1 MLDIVQRTAEIGRTA
16 PALTPA
22 ALAVL
27 KGSAILVV
35 AALVVRA
42 LKQRSAARRHL
53 VWTAGIAS
61 AVLLP
66 LAQLSVPAW
75 RVPVRYTV
83 PAATAAVA
91 SVQGEQQQEL
101 SVNGAVR
108 HRSTNGRIARIA
120 TRPRVDRAGNVRS
133 VAPQSYSATPE
144 SRSAQAEAAALGIP
158 RPTLTQAAIGIWL
171 LGAVI
176 ALLPW
181 AFGVIARRRLFA
193 RASDQLPQPWDQSVL
208 VLRLLGKIPART
220 RVRAT
225 SDCVTPMTWGVVRPI
240 VLVPATISWN
250 ESERRNALLH
260 EFAHVGRGDCVT
272 QFLSRAMCAIY
283 WFNPIAW
290 LVARAERLARE
301 EACDDAVLRA
311 GSRPSAYAE
320 QLLEVAHSFTQRSVA
335 VAALTMARRSSI
347 AWRLHGILDA
357 ARDRSPSG
365 RKLASFATCATFALV
380 PPLAALTPEFVRAS
394 SASESSTLS
403 RGIPNAASRVEN
415 EAPPAAGVAEPAV
428 SSIDSQP
435 NLLLN
440 SQQPGDSSMIMTT
453 AGGLALA
460 VSQQPG
466 ALCTPASGKR
476 SSSNMRNDD
485 GRGPENRRWQV
496 RWRDDNCTIELD
508 ARGVFT
514 LSPNADDV
522 TSITPRGY
530 IDLSQQPRGGVER
543 RVRIEPGD
551 GNTLERTY
559 WVDGKRTE
567 WNAEAA
573 RWFAQALIMLDRRT
587 AFAVDSR
594 LPMLLQRGG
603 VEAVLAEVA
612 EMPTT
617 YPQRVYYSKLFERQV
632 LSTAQ
637 LASVLETA
645 SRTFDSDYERAELL
659 LSVAKQKN
667 FAEPLHLAY
676 AQMVRS
682 IDSDYESRRALSA
695 LLARSDLAPNV
706 VKTMLEVSEGMESDY
721 ELAELLIG
729 IASRYAVDDATRP
742 YYTRAISS
750 IDSDYEQR
758 RVLSAVV
765 AGGRMGTGVSEE
777 LITTAGRSMQGYEL
791 AEFLI
796 TVANKGS
803 LDQSGSA
810 AFFAATRSI
819 DSDYEKR
826 RVLDVLLKRGK
837 LSQAV
842 VEAILA
848 TAGSIASDYECAELL
863 VAVSRAVTIDDK
875 LRPAYDKAAQTIES
889 DYEYGRA
896 MSAVRRAAQRS
907 QG

>member
-1 MLDIVQRTAEIGRTA
+1 MLDFVQRAAEIGRTA
-16 PALTPA
+16 PMLTTA
-22 ALAVL
+22 ALIVFKA
-27 KGSAILVV
+27 SAILVC
-35 AALVVRA
+35 AALVARA
-42 LKQRSAARRHL
+42 LKRQSAARRHL
-53 VWTAGIAS
+53 VWSAGITS
-61 AVLLP
+61 ALLLP
-66 LAQLSVPAW
+66 LAQLSLPTW
-75 RVPVRYTV
+75 SVPVRYS
-83 PAATAAVA
+83 AAETSAVA
-91 SVQGEQQQEL
+91 SPAQTQQQRLTNIEARATQRAASREL
-101 SVNGAVR
+101 R
-108 HRSTNGRIARIA
+108 REGRNIGYAANENTPALQQLTGKPEPRA
-120 TRPRVDRAGNVRS
+120 ERPDPS
-133 VAPQSYSATPE
+133 
-144 SRSAQAEAAALGIP
+144 LGIP
-158 RPTLTQAAIGIWL
+158 RPSLAQGAIGIWL
-171 LGAVI
+171 VGAVV
-176 ALLPW
+176 ALFPW
-181 AFGVIARRRLFA
+181 ALGVVSRRRLFA
-193 RASDQLPQPWDQSVL
+193 RASDQLPAPWDQSLL
-208 VLRLLGKIPART
+208 VLRLLGKMPARA
-220 RVRAT
+220 RVRVT
-225 SDCVTPMTWGVVRPI
+225 NDCVTPMTWGVVRPI
-240 VLVPATISWN
+240 VLVPADTDWN
-250 ESERRNALLH
+250 ESQRRNALLH
-260 EFAHVGRGDCVT
+260 EFAHVSRGDCVT
-272 QFLSRAMCAIY
+272 QFLSRVMCAIY
-283 WFNPIAW
+283 WFNPVAW
-290 LVARAERLARE
+290 VAARAERLARE

-320 QLLEVAHSFTQRSVA
+320 QLLDVAHLFTQQSIA

-347 AWRLHGILDA
+347 ASRLHGILDA

-365 RKLASFATCATFALV
+365 RKLASLATCATFALV
-380 PPLAALTPEFVRAS
+380 PPLAALTPEFVRATTV
-394 SASESSTLS
+394 SESPMLVMGT
-403 RGIPNAASRVEN
+403 PNAASHASNVGQ
-415 EAPPAAGVAEPAV
+415 PVAGVAEPAASRV
-428 SSIDSQP
+428 DSQP
-435 NLLLN
+435 NRLLN
-440 SQQPGDSSMIMTT
+440 VPQLGDSAVVLTT

-530 IDLSQQPRGGVER
+530 IDLSQQSRGGVER

-551 GNTLERTY
+551 GATLERTY
-559 WVDGKRTE
+559 WVDGKRAE

-645 SRTFDSDYERAELL
+645 SKTFDSDYERAELL

-667 FAEPLHLAY
+667 FADPLHLAY
-676 AQMVRS
+676 AQMVRTM
-682 IDSDYESRRALSA
+682 DSDYETRRALSA

-706 VKTMLEVSEGMESDY
+706 VKTMLEASEGMESDY

-729 IASRYAVDDATRP
+729 IATRYAVDDATRP
-742 YYTRAISS
+742 YYIRAIGS

-777 LITTAGRSMQGYEL
+777 LITSAGRSMKGYEL

-810 AFFAATRSI
+810 AFFAATRGI
-819 DSDYEKR
+819 ESDYEKR

-837 LSQAV
+837 LTPAV
-842 VEAILA
+842 VEGILA
-848 TAGSIASDYECAELL
+848 TASSIASDYECAELL
-863 VAVSRAVTIDDK
+863 VAVSRVVTIDEK
-875 LRPAYDKAAQTIES
+875 LRPAYDRAAQTIES

-896 MSAVRRAAQRS
+896 MSAVRRAAQRN
-907 QG
+907 Q

>member
-1 MLDIVQRTAEIGRTA
+1 MLDIVQRAAEIGRTA

-22 ALAVL
+22 ALVVL

-35 AALVVRA
+35 AAIVVRA
-42 LKQRSAARRHL
+42 LKQQSAARRHL

-66 LAQLSVPAW
+66 LAQLSIPAW
-75 RVPVRYTV
+75 RVPVRYTA
-83 PAATAAVA
+83 PGTAAVGA
-91 SVQGEQQQEL
+91 SVEGEQRQEPR
-101 SVNGAVR
+101 VNGAAR
-108 HRSTNGRIARIA
+108 RRATNARIA
-120 TRPRVDRAGNVRS
+120 TRPRVDRAGNVRRE
-133 VAPQSYSATPE
+133 APQPNSVISEA
-144 SRSAQAEAAALGIP
+144 RSAQAEAVPLGIP
-158 RPTLTQAAIGIWL
+158 RPTLTQAGIGIWL

-176 ALLPW
+176 TLLPW
-181 AFGVIARRRLFA
+181 ALGVIARRRLYA
-193 RASDQLPQPWDQSVL
+193 RASDQLPRPWDQSVL

-225 SDCVTPMTWGVVRPI
+225 SDCVTPMTWGVLRPI
-240 VLVPATISWN
+240 VLVPANISWN

-290 LVARAERLARE
+290 IVARTERLARE

-365 RKLASFATCATFALV
+365 RKLASLAACATFALV

-394 SASESSTLS
+394 SAHESSMLS
-403 RGIPNAASRVEN
+403 RGAPNVASRAGNVVPPSASVSEGAASRD
-415 EAPPAAGVAEPAV
+415 
-428 SSIDSQP
+428 DSQP
-435 NLLLN
+435 KPLLDRALL
-440 SQQPGDSSMIMTT
+440 GDSGMILTT

-522 TSITPRGY
+522 TSITARGY

-603 VEAVLAEVA
+603 VEAVLTEVG

-617 YPQRVYYSKLFERQV
+617 YPQRVYFTKLFERQV
-632 LSTAQ
+632 LTTAQ
-637 LASVLETA
+637 LAKVLETA
-645 SRTFDSDYERAELL
+645 SKTFDSDYERAELL

-667 FAEPLHLAY
+667 FADPLPLAY
-676 AQMVRS
+676 AQMVKS
-682 IDSDYESRRALSA
+682 IESDYERRRALSA
-695 LLARSDLAPNV
+695 LLTRSDLAPNV
-706 VKTMLEVSEGMESDY
+706 VKTMLEASEGMESDY

-729 IASRYAVDDATRP
+729 IASRYAVDDASRP
-742 YYTRAISS
+742 YYIKAISS

-758 RVLSAVV
+758 RVLSAIV
-765 AGGRMGTGVSEE
+765 AGGRIGTGVTEE
-777 LITTAGRSMQGYEL
+777 LITTAGRTMEGYEL

-796 TVANKGS
+796 AVATKGT
-803 LDQSGSA
+803 LDQNGST
-810 AFFAATRSI
+810 AFFTATRNI
-819 DSDYEKR
+819 ESDYEKR

-837 LSQAV
+837 LTQAV
-842 VEAILA
+842 VEGILS

-863 VAVSRAVTIDDK
+863 VAVSRAVTIDEK
-875 LRPAYDKAAQTIES
+875 LRPAYDRAAQTIES

>member
-1 MLDIVQRTAEIGRTA
+1 MLDIVQRAAEIGRIA

-22 ALAVL
+22 ALVVL
-27 KGSAILVV
+27 KGSAILV
-35 AALVVRA
+35 ASALVVRA
-42 LKQRSAARRHL
+42 LKRQSAARRHL

-66 LAQLSVPAW
+66 LAQLSVPTW
-75 RVPVRYTV
+75 RVPVRYT
-83 PAATAAVA
+83 PAAAAAVA
-91 SVQGEQQQEL
+91 SVRGEPRQEP
-101 SVNGAVR
+101 SVNGAVL
-108 HRSTNGRIARIA
+108 RSATNERIGRIA
-120 TRPRVDRAGNVRS
+120 TRPRVDRAGNLRS
-133 VAPQSYSATPE
+133 AAPQTYSAIPE
-144 SRSAQAEAAALGIP
+144 TRSARAKAAPLGIS
-158 RPTLTQAAIGIWL
+158 RPTLKQAAIGIWL

-181 AFGVIARRRLFA
+181 ALGVIARRRLFA

-240 VLVPATISWN
+240 VLVPANISWN

-260 EFAHVGRGDCVT
+260 EFAHVSRGDCVT

-290 LVARAERLARE
+290 IVARAERLARE
-301 EACDDAVLRA
+301 EACDDVVLRA

-335 VAALTMARRSSI
+335 VAALTMARRSSV

-394 SASESSTLS
+394 TASESSSPSMGT
-403 RGIPNAASRVEN
+403 PNAAPRADNVASPAARVAEPAASRVV
-415 EAPPAAGVAEPAV
+415 P
-428 SSIDSQP
+428 
-435 NLLLN
+435 LT
-440 SQQPGDSSMIMTT
+440 GDSGMILTT

-567 WNAEAA
+567 WNADAA

-617 YPQRVYYSKLFERQV
+617 YPQRVYFTKLFERQV

-645 SRTFDSDYERAELL
+645 SKTFDSDYERAELL

-667 FAEPLHLAY
+667 FVDPLPLAY
-676 AQMVRS
+676 AQMVKS
-682 IDSDYESRRALSA
+682 IESDYERRRALSA

-706 VKTMLEVSEGMESDY
+706 VKTMLEASEGMESDY

-729 IASRYAVDDATRP
+729 IASRYAVDDASRP
-742 YYTRAISS
+742 YYIKAISS

-758 RVLSAVV
+758 RVLSAIV
-765 AGGRMGTGVSEE
+765 AGGRIGTGVTEE
-777 LITTAGRSMQGYEL
+777 LITTAGRTMEGYEL

-796 TVANKGS
+796 AVATKGT
-803 LDQSGSA
+803 LDQNGST
-810 AFFAATRSI
+810 AFFAATRGI
-819 DSDYEKR
+819 ESDYEKR

-842 VEAILA
+842 VEGILA

-863 VAVSRAVTIDDK
+863 VAVSRAVTIDEK
-875 LRPAYDKAAQTIES
+875 LRPAYDRAAQTIES